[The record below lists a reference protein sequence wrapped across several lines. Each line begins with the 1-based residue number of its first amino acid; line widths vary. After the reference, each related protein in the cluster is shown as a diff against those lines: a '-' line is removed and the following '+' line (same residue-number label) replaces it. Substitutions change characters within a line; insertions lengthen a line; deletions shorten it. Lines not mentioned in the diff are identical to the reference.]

1 VDGVSAMSFPR
12 YPAYKDSGVEWLGEV
27 PEHWDALPLR
37 RLIREVTSGTSV
49 NAIDEPAGPDRAGV
63 LKTSCVYTGDFRPEE
78 NKAIIESELDRASCP
93 VEAGCLVV
101 SRMNTPDLVGAAG
114 LVKVDAPC
122 LYLPD
127 RLWQVRFRDC
137 DPSFMNYWCK
147 SSSYRSQVQL
157 ACSGT
162 SSSMQNLSQDNF
174 YSFIAPVPPSEE
186 QRAAATFLDHETAK
200 IDTLIAEQQRLIELL
215 QEKRQAV
222 ISHAVTKGLSPDAPM
237 KDSGVEWLGEVPVHW
252 AVSAVGHRYE
262 VRLGKMLD
270 EKRVTR
276 EHLGPYLRN
285 TDVQWESI
293 NIEELPEM
301 DFEPS
306 EYDRYSL
313 RQGDLLVCE
322 GGEVG
327 RSAIW
332 ESQLSFC
339 FYQKAL
345 HRLRPYNQR
354 SDDCRF
360 QLYVMRMACSMG
372 VFEAS
377 SGKATI
383 NHLPAESF
391 RRYRFAYPPLDEQI
405 AICEHL
411 SQVCSQMNELEAE
424 AQSLVS
430 TLQERRSALISAAVT
445 GQIDVR
451 GLVPEASA
459 A

>member
-1 VDGVSAMSFPR
+1 MSFPR
-12 YPAYKDSGVEWLGEV
+12 YPAYKPSGVEWLGDVPQHWEV
-27 PEHWDALPLR
+27 MPLR
-37 RLIREVTSGTSV
+37 RLIREVNSGTSV
-49 NAIDEPAGPDRAGV
+49 NAIDEPAAPGQAGV

-78 NKAIIESELDRASCP
+78 NKAIIESELDRANCS
-93 VEAGCLVV
+93 VAAGCLIV

-114 LVKVDAPC
+114 LVSSDNPL

-127 RLWQVRFRDC
+127 RLWQVRFKDC
-137 DPSFMNYWCK
+137 DPQFMNYWCK
-147 SSSYRSQVQL
+147 SVSYRSQVQL

-174 YSFIAPVPPSEE
+174 YSFIAPLP
-186 QRAAATFLDHETAK
+186 AAAEQSAISTFLDRETAK
-200 IDTLIAEQQRLIELL
+200 IDALIAEQQRLIELL

-222 ISHAVTKGLSPDAPM
+222 ISHAVTKGLNPDAPM
-237 KDSGVEWLGEVPVHW
+237 KDSGVEWLGEVPEHW
-252 AVSAVGHRYE
+252 SVSAVGHRYE

-270 EKRVTR
+270 EKKVSG

-285 TDVQWESI
+285 IDVQWESI

-301 DFEPS
+301 DFESS
-306 EYDRYSL
+306 EHERYSL

-332 ESQLSFC
+332 QSQLTCC

-345 HRLRPYNQR
+345 HRLRAYNQR

-360 QLYVMRMACSMG
+360 QLYVMRMACSIG

-405 AICEHL
+405 VIAEHL
-411 SQVCSQMNELEAE
+411 SQVCSQLNELEAD
-424 AQSLVS
+424 AKSLVS
-430 TLQERRSALISAAVT
+430 RLQERRSALISAAVT

>member
-1 VDGVSAMSFPR
+1 VKAAK
-12 YPAYKDSGVEWLGEV
+12 YPAYKPGLSKNIQLL
-27 PEHWDALPLR
+27 PEHWAELPLKRLFRLEKREPLEGDEIVTAFRDGTVTLRKNR
-37 RLIREVTSGTSV
+37 REDGFTNALKEIGYQRINRDDLVIHAMDAFAGAIGVSDSDGKSTPAYSACTATKDASPHFYAYYLRDLALHGFIQSLAKGIRERST
-49 NAIDEPAGPDRAGV
+49 
-63 LKTSCVYTGDFRPEE
+63 DFRW
-78 NKAIIESELDRASCP
+78 SDASM
-93 VEAGCLVV
+93 VAV
-101 SRMNTPDLVGAAG
+101 
-114 LVKVDAPC
+114 
-122 LYLPD
+122 
-127 RLWQVRFRDC
+127 
-137 DPSFMNYWCK
+137 
-147 SSSYRSQVQL
+147 
-157 ACSGT
+157 
-162 SSSMQNLSQDNF
+162 
-174 YSFIAPVPPSEE
+174 PVPPRSE
-186 QRAAATFLDHETAK
+186 QLAIADFLDRETAK
-200 IDTLIAEQQRLIELL
+200 IDALIAEQQRLIELL

-222 ISHAVTKGLSPDAPM
+222 ISHAVTKGLNPDAPM
-237 KDSGVEWLGEVPVHW
+237 KDSGVEWLGEVPEHW
-252 AVSAVGHRYE
+252 SVSAVGHRYE

-270 EKRVTR
+270 EKRVTGEYLR
-276 EHLGPYLRN
+276 PYLRN

-293 NIEELPEM
+293 NVEELPEM

-306 EYDRYSL
+306 EHDRYSL
-313 RQGDLLVCE
+313 REGDLLVCE

-332 ESQLSFC
+332 QSQLSFC

-345 HRLRPYNQR
+345 HRLRPHNQR
-354 SDDCRF
+354 SDNSRF

-377 SGKATI
+377 AGKATI

-405 AICEHL
+405 AIGEHL

-451 GLVPEASA
+451 GLVPEMH
-459 A
+459 

>member
-1 VDGVSAMSFPR
+1 MMSFP
-12 YPAYKDSGVEWLGEV
+12 VF
-27 PEHWDALPLR
+27 LP
-37 RLIREVTSGTSV
+37 
-49 NAIDEPAGPDRAGV
+49 P
-63 LKTSCVYTGDFRPEE
+63 K
-78 NKAIIESELDRASCP
+78 K
-93 VEAGCLVV
+93 
-101 SRMNTPDLVGAAG
+101 
-114 LVKVDAPC
+114 
-122 LYLPD
+122 
-127 RLWQVRFRDC
+127 Q
-137 DPSFMNYWCK
+137 
-147 SSSYRSQVQL
+147 QL
-157 ACSGT
+157 A
-162 SSSMQNLSQDNF
+162 
-174 YSFIAPVPPSEE
+174 I
-186 QRAAATFLDHETAK
+186 ATFLNHEIAK
-200 IDTLIAEQQRLIELL
+200 IDTLIAEQQRLIKLL

-222 ISHAVTKGLSPDAPM
+222 ISHAVTKGLNPDAPM
-237 KDSGVEWLGEVPVHW
+237 KDSGVEWLGEVPEHW
-252 AVSAVGHRYE
+252 SVSAEGHRYE

-270 EKRVTR
+270 EKRVTG

-293 NIEELPEM
+293 NVEDPPEM

-306 EYDRYSL
+306 EHDRYSL
-313 RQGDLLVCE
+313 REGDLLVCE

-332 ESQLSFC
+332 QSDLQFC

-354 SDDCRF
+354 NDDCRF

-405 AICEHL
+405 TIAEHL
-411 SQVCSQMNELEAE
+411 SQVCSQMIELEAE

-430 TLQERRSALISAAVT
+430 TLQERCSALISAAVT

>member
-1 VDGVSAMSFPR
+1 MSFPR

-27 PEHWDALPLR
+27 PEHWEVTQLKWQILRNDGGVWGVDPDSESPDTIVLRSTEQTVDGKWQLDEPATRRLSLSEKASSLLAKDDLLITKSSGSSAHIGKTTIVTDEIADLNCCYSNFMQRLRLGQGLSPTLAWYALNN
-37 RLIREVTSGTSV
+37 RLIREQFDFLSNSTTGLANLNGSMIGQVLIPLAPRTEQD
-49 NAIDEPAGPDRAGV
+49 AI
-63 LKTSCVYTGDFRPEE
+63 
-78 NKAIIESELDRASCP
+78 
-93 VEAGCLVV
+93 
-101 SRMNTPDLVGAAG
+101 
-114 LVKVDAPC
+114 
-122 LYLPD
+122 
-127 RLWQVRFRDC
+127 
-137 DPSFMNYWCK
+137 
-147 SSSYRSQVQL
+147 
-157 ACSGT
+157 
-162 SSSMQNLSQDNF
+162 
-174 YSFIAPVPPSEE
+174 
-186 QRAAATFLDHETAK
+186 ATFLDCETTK
-200 IDTLIAEQQRLIELL
+200 IDALIAEQQRLIDLL

-222 ISHAVTKGLSPDAPM
+222 ISHAVTKGLNPDAPM

-252 AVSAVGHRYE
+252 SVSAVGNRYE

-270 EKRVTR
+270 EKRVTG

-313 RQGDLLVCE
+313 REGDLLVCE

-332 ESQLSFC
+332 QSKLSFC

-345 HRLRPYNQR
+345 HRLRPYNQG

-405 AICEHL
+405 AIAEHL
-411 SQVCSQMNELEAE
+411 SQVCSQMNGLETE

-451 GLVPEASA
+451 GLVLEAKA
-459 A
+459 D